1 MANPRPT
8 PKPGPG
14 CDHYASSGENTA
26 CTGGDC
32 SMGCGNAREHLL
44 MMRPGAVSLYLLVI
58 GCATAAGQA
67 VLAERSESV
76 LKPGE
81 KAASS
86 ASPTMLEGFLKTQ
99 SSELLSGRRREDDPP
114 SDQRAWPTGRPGRDR
129 GRIFRLPPG
138 VRKPRQSHA
147 PGRPVTARDRSIATS
162 SHADIKERRTHATG
176 PPGPR
181 FSEAAG
187 GGEPALVSGTD
198 RCPVTCPDGYVYSFP
213 G

>member
-1 MANPRPT
+1 MVTRPI
-8 PKPGPG
+8 G
-14 CDHYASSGENTA
+14 CFIRRVTCDRSASSGENTA

-32 SMGCGNAREHLL
+32 TMGCGNASEHLL
-44 MMRPGAVSLYLLVI
+44 MMRPGAVSLFLLVI

-86 ASPTMLEGFLKTQ
+86 ASPAMLEGFLRTQ
-99 SSELLSGRRREDDPP
+99 SSELLFGRRREDDPP

-147 PGRPVTARDRSIATS
+147 PGRSVTARDRSIQDRIRLSPMVS
-162 SHADIKERRTHATG
+162 S
-176 PPGPR
+176 
-181 FSEAAG
+181 
-187 GGEPALVSGTD
+187 
-198 RCPVTCPDGYVYSFP
+198 
-213 G
+213 